1 MGADGGIVG
10 IPLKN
15 STQEHYA
22 RVLELLKPFWQFL
35 SMNSGASWAEDAN
48 YKWEEENASLYSDH
62 LIGYYGT
69 DRCDNFELGDLPVI
83 CEPFVDYRGDL
94 YSLTFDELDMD
105 CRTSYIPIKGDYHDH
120 PLHRLWYQ
128 HFGWTNREETLTSLG
143 PIASMT
149 CKQWAEE
156 LDSLLQLNAVWH
168 EETWT

>member
-10 IPLKN
+10 IPLKDR
-15 STQEHYA
+15 TQA
-22 RVLELLKPFWQFL
+22 NFTRVYELLKPFWQFL
-35 SMNSGASWAEDAN
+35 STSDGASWAEDAN
-48 YKWEEENASLYSDH
+48 YKWEEENASSMAGN

-69 DRCDNFELGDLPVI
+69 DRCDNFELGHLPDL

-105 CRTSYIPIKGDYHDH
+105 CRTSYIPISDGYFEY
-120 PLHRLWYQ
+120 PLHRLWYR
-128 HFGWTNREETLTSLG
+128 HFRHDAREEVMNSLG
-143 PIASMT
+143 SIASMT
-149 CKQWAEE
+149 VKQWAEE